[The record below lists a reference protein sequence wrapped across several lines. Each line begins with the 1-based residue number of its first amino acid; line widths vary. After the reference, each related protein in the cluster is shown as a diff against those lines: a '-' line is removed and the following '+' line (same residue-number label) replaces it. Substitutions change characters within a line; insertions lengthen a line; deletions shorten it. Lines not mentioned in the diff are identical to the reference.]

1 MPATRTY
8 NRSFAGGEVSPEM
21 WGRLDD
27 IKFQTGAATMR
38 NFIATPQGPAEN
50 RAGTAFVREVKDST
64 KRTRLLPFTYSTT
77 QTMVL
82 EMGSG
87 YIRFHTQG
95 ATLGPGT
102 PAAYVPGTTVTITA
116 SQQATVT
123 ITQSSQSTVTLVLGT
138 PGQVNWNS
146 HGLSNGTVVRFST
159 TGALPTGLTAGTD
172 YYVSGA
178 TTNAFHVAAT
188 SGGPQIAFTGS
199 QSGTQTAVS
208 PTVINWTS
216 HGLSNGQAV
225 IFTTT
230 GTLPAGMTPNTVYY
244 VRDQSTNAFNIAAT
258 SGGAFVVTTTAGSG
272 THTASTPTVINWTG
286 HGFANGTEVGFT
298 TTGALPTGMTVDT
311 GYYVVAAATNT
322 FQIAATV
329 SGVPI
334 VTTSAGSGVHTG
346 ATPYNVGAL
355 VSSGGVNYYCI
366 SKAFN
371 RTPPN
376 ATYWYAQPSGIYEI
390 PSPYAEA
397 DLFDIHYVQ
406 SADVLTL
413 VHPNYA
419 PRELRRLGATT
430 WTLTTINFAASVT
443 APTGVTATLTG
454 LGSGIDYSYVVTA
467 VADDDVSESVQ
478 SSSATVS
485 VDFGNSTPGFVTIAW
500 NAVAGASRYNVYK
513 LQGGLYGFI
522 GQTASTSINDD
533 NIAPDTGITPPVYDT
548 VFSSVNNYP
557 GAVSYFEQRRLFAGT
572 NNAPQTI
579 WMTKSGTE
587 SDMSYSIPTEDTDRI
602 KFRVAAREANTIRHL
617 VPLTQL
623 LALTSAAEWRISPV
637 NSDVITPT
645 TISVRP
651 QSYVGASNVQP
662 SIVNN
667 TVVYGSARDGHVR
680 ELGYSWQASGFVTGD
695 LSLRATHLFDGL
707 SITDMCYS
715 KAPHPLLWFIS
726 SSGQLLGLTYIPE
739 QQVAAW
745 HKHDT
750 DGVFESCTAVAE
762 GTEDALYVIV
772 KRTINSVTK
781 RYVERFATRAVSTLE
796 NCFHVDSGLT
806 YNGTNTTSTT
816 VTVTGGT
823 AWTPAEVLTITASSA
838 IFQFPATTDVG
849 DVIVLTGSDG
859 TKYRLTI
866 LGTTSTTV
874 ATARVDK
881 TLAVA
886 LRGVAT
892 AVWSWARD
900 TVSGLS
906 HLEGKTVSVLGD
918 GAVMPQV
925 VVTSGAV
932 TIQRPATIITVGLPY
947 QSDLETLPLTLQ
959 IEAFGQGR
967 AKNINE
973 AFVRVYRSSGLFIG
987 PNANSLVEAK
997 WRTTEP
1003 YGSPPNLKTEEVAV
1017 KLTPSWQQNGQ
1028 IYVRQADP
1036 LPLTIVG
1043 LTLEVAIGG

>member
-1 MPATRTY
+1 MPQTRTY

-64 KRTRLLPFTYSTT
+64 KRTRLIPFTFSTT

-82 EMGSG
+82 EMGLN
-87 YIRFHTQG
+87 YFRFHTQG
-95 ATLGPGT
+95 ATLGPGS
-102 PAAYVPGTTVTITA
+102 PAAYVPGTTVTITQ

-123 ITQSSQSTVTLVLGT
+123 ITIASPGVVTWTGHT
-138 PGQVNWNS
+138 
-146 HGLSNGTVVRFST
+146 LSNGDRVILST
-159 TGALPTGLTAGTD
+159 TGALPTGLSPGVV
-172 YYVSGA
+172 YYVVNSA
-178 TTNAFHVAAT
+178 LNTFRLSLT
-188 SGGPQIAFTGS
+188 SGGTAIDTTGS
-199 QSGTQTAVS
+199 Q
-208 PTVINWTS
+208 
-216 HGLSNGQAV
+216 
-225 IFTTT
+225 
-230 GTLPAGMTPNTVYY
+230 
-244 VRDQSTNAFNIAAT
+244 
-258 SGGAFVVTTTAGSG
+258 SG
-272 THTASTPTVINWTG
+272 THTASTPTVINWSG
-286 HGFANGTEVGFT
+286 HGLANGAEVGFT
-298 TTGALPTGMTVDT
+298 TTGSLPTGMLPDTV
-311 GYYVVAAATNT
+311 YYVINAATNT
-322 FQIAATV
+322 FEIATAA
-329 SGVPI
+329 GGIPI
-334 VTTSAGSGVHTG
+334 VTSSAGSGVHTG
-346 ATPYNVGAL
+346 ATPYAIGSL

-366 SKAFN
+366 AKAIN
-371 RTPPN
+371 KTPPN
-376 ATYWYAQPSGIYEI
+376 ATYWYPLPAGIYEI
-390 PSPYAEA
+390 PTPYAEA

-419 PRELRRLGATT
+419 PRELRRLGPTT

-485 VDFGNSTPGFVTIAW
+485 VDWANSTPGFVTVAW
-500 NAVAGASRYNVYK
+500 TAVAGASRYNVYK

-533 NIAPDTGITPPVYDT
+533 NIAPDTGITPPVYDS
-548 VFSSVNNYP
+548 VFNSSNNYP

-726 SSGQLLGLTYIPE
+726 SNGDMLGLTYIPE

-745 HKHDT
+745 HRHDT
-750 DGVFESCTAVAE
+750 DGDFESCTAVAE

-772 KRTINSVTK
+772 KRTIGGNTK

-806 YNGTNTTSTT
+806 YNGTNTTATT

-849 DVIVLTGSDG
+849 DVIVLTGADG

-866 LGTTSTTV
+866 LSTTSTTV

-892 AVWSWARD
+892 AVWAWARD

-925 VVTSGAV
+925 VVTGGSV
-932 TIQRPATIITVGLPY
+932 TIQRPSTIITVGLPY
-947 QSDLETLPLTLQ
+947 ESDLQTLPLTLQ

-973 AFVRVYRSSGLFIG
+973 AFVRVYRSSGLFVG
-987 PNANSLVEAK
+987 PSENKLVEAK

-1003 YGSPPNLKTEEVAV
+1003 YGSPPSLKTDEVGV
-1017 KLTPSWQQNGQ
+1017 KLTPTWQQNGQ
-1028 IYVRQADP
+1028 IYVRQVDP